1 MNLVFNGGRS
11 SKAQKW
17 GEERVGL
24 SDGKILKVDETHR
37 ARDTGEVRHGEAQ
50 VVGGAGIEG
59 DEIGGRAPGGVIR

>member
-24 SDGKILKVDETHR
+24 SDGKILKVDETHT
-37 ARDTGEVRHGEAQ
+37 ARDTDGVRHGEARE
-50 VVGGAGIEG
+50 VGGAGVEG
-59 DEIGGRAPGGVIR
+59 DGIGGRAPDRVIR